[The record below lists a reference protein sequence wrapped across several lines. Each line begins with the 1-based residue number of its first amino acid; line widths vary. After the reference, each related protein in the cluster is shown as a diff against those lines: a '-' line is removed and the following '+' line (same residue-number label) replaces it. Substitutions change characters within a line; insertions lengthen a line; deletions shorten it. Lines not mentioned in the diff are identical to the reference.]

1 MEAGDEIMVKTIRKI
16 VLIAATV
23 IIIIAMLNLLACRA
37 IRDGQEETET
47 FEVAR
52 GDVIQTVNTSGYV
65 LGEMEN
71 SYSLMASGKVARSLE
86 KGDTFKKDDI
96 LIEIDTSR
104 QQLLASQAEE
114 NLKIAEN
121 SLSLAR
127 LNYQQ
132 ALDANHIALQMAEEN
147 KKLSELSVQNALT
160 SLEDANEYL
169 NLVEEGVLSTD
180 ALISQASAGS
190 HSAEGLYNQ
199 TILNQSTTYW
209 TNLSS
214 TQSTAHQIGITAK
227 NIAQAESQ
235 VELSRINLDLVNLDI
250 ANSIVYAPYDGTV
263 LSSAYRNGEYAGP
276 GAPAI
281 SVISREFI
289 IKAEI
294 NETDMV
300 NLKVGQ
306 DAVIRLDAYF
316 ENEFEGKIT
325 EISPISTNIGGV
337 VSFEIIV
344 KPDASDVP
352 TLLYGLS
359 ASLDIITSG
368 AEDVLYVPIQSV
380 FEEDGKSFVNIPGE
394 NGEVEKVEVSTGIYN
409 FDFIEIRSGL
419 SEGDTISISPV
430 E

>member
-1 MEAGDEIMVKTIRKI
+1 MVKTIRKI
-16 VLIAATV
+16 VLITSTV
-23 IIIIAMLNLLACRA
+23 IIIILMLNLLACRA
-37 IRDGQEETET
+37 IRDGQEQTET

-86 KGDTFKKDDI
+86 KGDTFEKDDI

-169 NLVEEGVLSTD
+169 SLVEEGVLSTD

-199 TILNQSTTYW
+199 TIINQSTTYW

-214 TQSTAHQIGITAK
+214 TQSAAHQIGITAK

-263 LSSAYRNGEYAGP
+263 LSSAYRNGEYAGS

-281 SVISREFI
+281 SVISSVFI

-294 NETDMV
+294 NETDIV
-300 NLKVGQ
+300 NLRVGQ
-306 DAVIRLDAYF
+306 DAVIRLDR
-316 ENEFEGKIT
+316 K
-325 EISPISTNIGGV
+325 STRLN
-337 VSFEIIV
+337 S
-344 KPDASDVP
+344 SH
-352 TLLYGLS
+352 
-359 ASLDIITSG
+359 
-368 AEDVLYVPIQSV
+368 
-380 FEEDGKSFVNIPGE
+380 
-394 NGEVEKVEVSTGIYN
+394 
-409 FDFIEIRSGL
+409 
-419 SEGDTISISPV
+419 
-430 E
+430 